1 MFDSVVYTTLNRNTM
16 QFQEG
21 KEKFLHAWGTL
32 GSDWGINRTMAQVH
46 ALLLIAP
53 AAMCADEIMAELQI
67 SRGNANMNLRSL
79 LDWGLIYKE
88 IKPGDR
94 KEYFVA
100 EKDMWTVVRQII
112 LHRKKKEL
120 DPIVKLL
127 NELSDVNPQCEKS
140 EEFCKTIREI
150 KLFTSKADSTLDT
163 LVHAD
168 SNWFLGT
175 FLKLIR

>member
-1 MFDSVVYTTLNRNTM
+1 L
-16 QFQEG
+16 
-21 KEKFLHAWGTL
+21 
-32 GSDWGINRTMAQVH
+32 
-46 ALLLIAP
+46 
-53 AAMCADEIMAELQI
+53 CADEIMAELQI

-88 IKPGDR
+88 IRPGDR

-127 NELSDVNPQCEKS
+127 NDLSDVDPVCEKS

-150 KLFTSKADSTLDT
+150 KLFTNKADSTLDT
-163 LVHAD
+163 LVNAD